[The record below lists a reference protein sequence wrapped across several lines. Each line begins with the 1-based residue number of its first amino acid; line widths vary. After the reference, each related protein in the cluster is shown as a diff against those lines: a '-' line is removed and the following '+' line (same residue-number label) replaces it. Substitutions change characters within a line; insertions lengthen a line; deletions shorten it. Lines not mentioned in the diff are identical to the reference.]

1 MADPT
6 RRPVLLPG
14 LLVAGARVIP
24 QAMPGLWWV
33 VGAALAARIAAK
45 LVVGWILCAGFASA
59 RRAGATLG
67 LGLLST
73 GALAI
78 AIGLSFALRFPGP
91 VGDTVLVIVS
101 VVTVFGEFVVPGRMR
116 ASLLRAGEI
125 AQVKATE
132 TAAPDKGASESP
144 EAQEAGRCTTAPR
157 PQISAR
163 RQ

>member
-1 MADPT
+1 
-6 RRPVLLPG
+6 LL
-14 LLVAGARVIP
+14 LAGARINP

-45 LVVGWILCAGFASA
+45 LVAGWILCAGFASA
-59 RRAGATLG
+59 RRAGIGLG

-101 VVTVFGEFVVPGRMR
+101 VVTVFGEFVGPSRLRV
-116 ASLLRAGEI
+116 SLLRAGEI
-125 AQVKATE
+125 AEVKAIE
-132 TAAPDKGASESP
+132 TAAPVEGAGESP
-144 EAQEAGRCTTAPR
+144 ETQAAGG
-157 PQISAR
+157 
-163 RQ
+163 